1 VPSGS
6 LIRQVNILIVK
17 TSAIGDVIHT
27 LPSLWSLRAYFPQAH
42 ITWLVEESAAD
53 LLIGHPAVNRVLVA
67 HRKSWLAD
75 LRAGRVARA
84 LTGFTHFVRELRGTR
99 YDLVI
104 DFQGLLKSALW
115 VLLARGVRKAGFGRG
130 MEHAEHSY
138 LVLNERVPAVDMNQH
153 AIDRSLLLL
162 KGLGVPAIQV
172 RYALPVSAKHDS
184 DADAL
189 LSACDVRP
197 EDRIVAVNPMARWP
211 TKLWEP
217 ESFAALADRLESE
230 GLCVVFTGGRE
241 DRPALDEIGRFMRK
255 RQRRLDGK
263 TSLMTLAALY
273 RRALVVVT
281 TDSGPMHLAAAVE
294 TPVVALFGPTAP
306 WRTGPYGPNHI
317 VLRAGLTCSP
327 CFKKECLTTLY
338 EERACMKRLSVDQV
352 AHAVLEKIAAV
363 PFTAST

>member
-1 VPSGS
+1 VPPGS
-6 LIRQVNILIVK
+6 PIRPVNILIVK

-27 LPSLWSLRAYFPQAH
+27 LPSLWSLRAHFPQAH

-67 HRKSWLAD
+67 HRKTWLAD
-75 LRAGRVARA
+75 MRAGRVARA
-84 LTGFTHFVRELRGTR
+84 FSAFAHFVRELRQTR

-115 VLLARGVRKAGFGRG
+115 VFLAKGVRKAGFGRG

-138 LVLNERVPAVDMNQH
+138 LVLNERVPAVDMNRH

-162 KGLGVPAIQV
+162 KGLGVPAGEV
-172 RYALPVSAKHDS
+172 RYALPVSVQDEAEVE
-184 DADAL
+184 AL
-189 LSACDVRP
+189 LTACDVRP

-217 ESFAALADRLESE
+217 ESFAALADRLEDE
-230 GLCVVFTGGRE
+230 GFRVVFTGGRG
-241 DRPALDEIGRFMRK
+241 DGAPLDEIGRFMRG
-255 RQRRLDGK
+255 RQRRVDGK
-263 TSLMTLAALY
+263 TSLKTLAALY
-273 RRALVVVT
+273 RRAQVVVT
-281 TDSGPMHLAAAVE
+281 TDSGPMHLAAAVG
-294 TPVVALFGPTAP
+294 TSVVALFGPTAP

-317 VLRAGLTCSP
+317 VLRADLTCSP
-327 CFKKECLTTLY
+327 CFRKECLTTLY
-338 EERACMKRLSVDQV
+338 EERACMKRLTVDQV
-352 AHAVLEKIAAV
+352 VHAVLEKIAAV